1 MNRNKGGN
9 IISLVLALSL
19 FFGMTVSASNWGK
32 SQQERQ
38 LSSLKVGEFEWSEEL
53 EAGNPGIEA
62 EPIPEQIEEREE
74 DSEEVRVFIIME
86 GDSILEQGF
95 SVREIS
101 EDLHAQSSSQETEE
115 KQRMVMEQ
123 VQRAVRYQ
131 PVEIRYQFSLLANAV
146 SATVQ
151 YGDIERIK
159 NVEGVKAV

>member
-19 FFGMTVSASNWGK
+19 FLGMTVSASNWGK
-32 SQQERQ
+32 NQQERQ
-38 LSSLKVGEFEWSEEL
+38 SQLNSLKVGEFEWSEEL
-53 EAGNPGIEA
+53 EAGNPEIEA

-74 DSEEVRVFIIME
+74 DSHEVRVFIIME

-123 VQRAVRYQ
+123 VQRAVR
-131 PVEIRYQFSLLANAV
+131 
-146 SATVQ
+146 
-151 YGDIERIK
+151 
-159 NVEGVKAV
+159 